1 MKQKK
6 LLAMGL
12 SAAIALSLLAGCS
25 SSGSST
31 PAPSASAAP
40 EATATASAPVEE
52 GKLTP
57 ASIAAAAAKVEIPTV
72 FNGLAYKDLKVAI
85 LVPDSYTEPG
95 WSQTGASGVQAIGK
109 ELNCTATIVEAASPD
124 QMKTEAEALADE
136 GYQLIIGHGNQ
147 YADAFN
153 EVCVDYPDTFF
164 ITIGGTTFNTNLIPY
179 YSDLGQPFYLMGVI
193 AGLMT
198 ESNKTAFIAGANWNS
213 FLKEAYSFNE
223 GVKSVNPDCEFS
235 LVVMNDYTDSNE
247 AYESAVSLINAGCD
261 YIAVSAN
268 ASNSS
273 VMQACEDKGVH
284 CTSDGA
290 DYSVDYPNA
299 AYASIRSTFDACF
312 PAFAKALCDG
322 TFKVD
327 PTGDTCFGYA
337 DGYWTASL
345 NPNFKLSDEAQT
357 KYDALMADAANIP
370 SISELDITLGTYVF
384 DGG

>member
-1 MKQKK
+1 MKQKN
-6 LLAMGL
+6 LLAVGL

-25 SSGSST
+25 SSGSSST
-31 PAPSASAAP
+31 PAPTASAAP
-40 EATATASAPVEE
+40 EATASAPVEE

-57 ASIAAAAAKVEIPTV
+57 ESIAAAAAKVEVPAS
-72 FNGLAYKDLKVAI
+72 FNGLAYQDLKVAI

-95 WSQTGASGVQAIGK
+95 WSQTGASGVQAIGQ
-109 ELNCTATIVEAASPD
+109 ELGCTATIVEAASPD

-153 EVCVDYPDTFF
+153 EICLDYPDTFF
-164 ITIGGTTFNTNLIPY
+164 VTIGGTSFNKNLIPY
-179 YSDLGQPFYLMGVI
+179 YSDLGQPYYLVGVL

-198 ESNKTAFIAGANWNS
+198 ETNKTAFIAGANWNS
-213 FLKEAYSFNE
+213 FMKEAYSFYE

-290 DYSVDYPNA
+290 DYSKDYPNA
-299 AYASIRSTFDACF
+299 TYASLNSSFTVCF
-312 PAFAKALCDG
+312 PTFAKALCDG
-322 TFKVD
+322 TFQVD
-327 PTGDTCFGYA
+327 PTGDTCFGYT
-337 DGYWTASL
+337 DGYWNVVL
-345 NPNFKLSDEAQT
+345 NPNFELSDEAQAR
-357 KYDALMADAANIP
+357 YDEMMADAANLP
-370 SISELDITLGTYVF
+370 SISELDITLGTYVYN
-384 DGG
+384 GG